1 MKARCAHDK
10 PRRLRIPRIVTP
22 AVNPCGHSALNRRDM
37 MMESKPMIRP
47 LPLTR
52 LLVPVLLVLGVAA
65 CHQEGP
71 AERAGR
77 SIDRAGQ
84 NLRDAVDPPQGP
96 AERAGRTVDRAL
108 Q

>member
-1 MKARCAHDK
+1 MTA
-10 PRRLRIPRIVTP
+10 
-22 AVNPCGHSALNRRDM
+22 
-37 MMESKPMIRP
+37 P
-47 LPLTR
+47 LPLASMR
-52 LLVPVLLVLGVAA
+52 LLLPALLVLGLAA

-84 NLRDAVDPPQGP
+84 NLRDAVDPPHGP
-96 AERAGRTVDRAL
+96 AERAGRAVDRAL